1 MSIEE
6 QVCSLEFSQK
16 LKELGV
22 KQKSLFYWYDSSEK
36 TTIVYSDLLYKEN
49 EILFKKYGYAA
60 FDQYSAFTTG
70 ELLKMV
76 PQWIDTKKN
85 EPFNFFNF
93 FFCIK
98 RIFIDDKL
106 TRVYSVN
113 YHCDTVQFK
122 SESPFF
128 AHTLFK
134 GIYDTN
140 PADALAK
147 TILFLIENKL
157 MGPEG

>member
-1 MSIEE
+1 MSIEK
-6 QVCSLEFSQK
+6 QVCSIKSATRLN
-16 LKELGV
+16 ELGI
-22 KQKSLFYWYDSSEK
+22 KQDSLFYWIPPTNANS
-36 TTIVYSDLLYKEN
+36 
-49 EILFKKYGYAA
+49 KKYSIGMIGSFNKTYHN
-60 FDQYSAFTTG
+60 YCISAFTTG